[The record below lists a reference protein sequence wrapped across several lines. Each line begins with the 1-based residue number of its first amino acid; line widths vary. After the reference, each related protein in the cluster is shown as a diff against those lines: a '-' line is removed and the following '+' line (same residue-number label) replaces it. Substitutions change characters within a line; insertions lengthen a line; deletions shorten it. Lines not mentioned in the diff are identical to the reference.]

1 MQKNYYLLF
10 QKVCY
15 YNKKEL
21 QSTIG
26 DGSMTFK
33 QLEYFAA
40 VARTLSFTEAANEVY
55 VSQPA
60 LSRGIVSLE
69 NELGV
74 SLLNRNHH
82 TVSLTPAGTLLAS
95 ELPDLRKELDRVITL
110 VRQTEN
116 GLMGR
121 LNIGVLEEQQLDEVM
136 QVTFNYFAQSLPL
149 VEFTPVRM
157 EGRDLLDELNRN
169 RLDIIF
175 SMDFGIS
182 DCPDLDTLQLD
193 SVPFCMIVPPDH
205 RLAGR
210 THASLAD
217 FAQDTIIIDEG
228 QKLTGEAAF
237 MQSCFHQAGIEPN
250 LKLATNIHTRLLWTE
265 SGFGISMFN
274 ASNRAC
280 SSTNIR
286 AIPLTDV
293 PNARL
298 VLAWKRDSQNPSLR
312 IFTHLAECCL

>member
-1 MQKNYYLLF
+1 
-10 QKVCY
+10 
-15 YNKKEL
+15 
-21 QSTIG
+21 
-26 DGSMTFK
+26 MTFK

-40 VARTLSFTEAANEVY
+40 VARTLSFTEAAAEVF

-95 ELPDLRKELDRVITL
+95 ELPELRKELDRVITL

-149 VEFTPVRM
+149 VEFTPIRM
-157 EGRDLLDELNRN
+157 DGRDLLDELNRN

-175 SMDFGIS
+175 SMDFGLS
-182 DCPDLDTLQLD
+182 DNPDLDVLQLD
-193 SVPFCMIVPPDH
+193 SVPFCMIIPPDH
-205 RLAGR
+205 RLAGKSS
-210 THASLAD
+210 ASLAD
-217 FAQDTIIIDEG
+217 FRQDTIIIDEG

-237 MQSCFHQAGIEPN
+237 LQSCFQKAGVTPIV
-250 LKLATNIHTRLLWTE
+250 KMAANIHTRLLWTE
-265 SGFGISMFN
+265 SGFGVSMFN

-280 SSTNIR
+280 NSTSVR
-286 AIPLTDV
+286 AIPLNDV

-298 VLAWKRDSQNPSLR
+298 VLAWRKESQNPSLR

>member
-1 MQKNYYLLF
+1 
-10 QKVCY
+10 
-15 YNKKEL
+15 
-21 QSTIG
+21 
-26 DGSMTFK
+26 MTFK

-40 VARTLSFTEAANEVY
+40 VARTLSFTEAANEVF

-157 EGRDLLDELNRN
+157 DGRDLLDELMRN

-175 SMDFGIS
+175 SMDFGLS
-182 DCPDLDTLQLD
+182 DNPDLEVLQLD
-193 SVPFCMIVPPDH
+193 SVPFCMLVPPDH
-205 RLAGR
+205 RMANKNS
-210 THASLAD
+210 ASLGD
-217 FAQDTIIIDEG
+217 FEQDVIIIDEG

-237 MQSCFHQAGIEPN
+237 LQSCFRQAGITPN
-250 LKLATNIHTRLLWTE
+250 IKMAANIHTRLLWSE
-265 SGFGISMFN
+265 SGFGVSVFN

-280 SSTNIR
+280 SSTSIR
-286 AIPLTDV
+286 AVPLNDV

-298 VLAWKRDSQNPSLR
+298 VLAWKKESQNPSLR